1 MTITKKALKEI
12 NSSLNAV
19 AVAHMMIESAKK
31 DNDKSLILLWAEHG
45 LNATNRLNKFGIQP
59 DASNG
64 DAFKYYVNKYSH
76 LELA

>member
-1 MTITKKALKEI
+1 
-12 NSSLNAV
+12 
-19 AVAHMMIESAKK
+19 MIESAKK

-45 LNATNRLNKFGIQP
+45 LNATNRLNKYGIQP

-64 DAFKYYVNKYSH
+64 DGFKYYVNKYSH